1 LSVPNT
7 NTFTITVPNVVTGT
21 YTETNSVITVTISSH
36 GLAVS
41 NSVYLSFTTG
51 GAASSIYTVQAVNS
65 TSVFTVN
72 AFDSFNRAGNC
83 LMPRI
88 TASGFVQ
95 NSNNV
100 PNTSGTNVLVSCAGP
115 HGLIV
120 GQTIFIPA
128 NAVNLPSAQYQVIS
142 IPDASHFVIYSSTP
156 ANQTQ
161 SGFNLYPLDPP
172 PLTRSGTVAIQQ
184 STWNLSYTDTGST
197 FNLSQSPL
205 RSPTV
210 FNFFF
215 PDYEFPG
222 SLSAAGLTTPEFQLT
237 SDTSVA
243 LQMNFVEGGI
253 LVNNN
258 NTNGLSSFNNGG
270 GAIVL
275 DLGPWMTTNYTA
287 STNVS
292 ALVDSLNATLV
303 AGQLSAVV
311 KTNIVTYV
319 TNTVNFPFGTPP
331 TQTQM
336 RDRVRAVAHLILCSP
351 DFTIQK

>member
-1 LSVPNT
+1 
-7 NTFTITVPNVVTGT
+7 
-21 YTETNSVITVTISSH
+21 
-36 GLAVS
+36 
-41 NSVYLSFTTG
+41 
-51 GAASSIYTVQAVNS
+51 
-65 TSVFTVN
+65 
-72 AFDSFNRAGNC
+72 
-83 LMPRI
+83 
-88 TASGFVQ
+88 
-95 NSNNV
+95 
-100 PNTSGTNVLVSCAGP
+100 
-115 HGLIV
+115 
-120 GQTIFIPA
+120 
-128 NAVNLPSAQYQVIS
+128 
-142 IPDASHFVIYSSTP
+142 
-156 ANQTQ
+156 
-161 SGFNLYPLDPP
+161 
-172 PLTRSGTVAIQQ
+172 
-184 STWNLSYTDTGST
+184 LSYTDTGST

-243 LQMNFVEGGI
+243 LQMNFLEGGI

-287 STNVS
+287 STNVP